1 MRAGLRRALAATLGL
16 ILAVSIAAAGAV
28 EVAKPRS
35 PSGTSVLT
43 RNGQVADV
51 GSSTQ
56 FQEGDIVRVPSDGR
70 LTVEF
75 ADGASLTLIGPAALR
90 FGQMDQNG
98 RRVVL
103 GSGVISEA
111 VVRGVALEIQAPDPY
126 DTSFVLQNSRGFA
139 RVNPGDSVVF
149 QKYEGNFAKVW
160 RGGKYS
166 ELGEVAW
173 SLNVRDGTVASGLKR
188 SPASAGSAA
197 GRNDPLKE
205 EQLENDMVRV
215 HLGLKTITFR
225 PASCFKRQRT
235 AEGGFLLT
243 YQCED
248 GFGSVIIGRDTTLF
262 VANGQSVE
270 FDANGDVIRFDGISH
285 IYHPLTDPVFYD
297 EPIENAADASPSY
310 SKRH

>member
-1 MRAGLRRALAATLGL
+1 MRAGLRRALAAALGL
-16 ILAVSIAAAGAV
+16 FLAVSVATAGAV

-43 RNGQVADV
+43 RNGKAVDV
-51 GSSTQ
+51 GSATQ
-56 FQEGDIVRVPSDGR
+56 FQEGDILRVPSDGR

-75 ADGASLTLIGPAALR
+75 ADGASITLIGPAALR
-90 FGQMDQNG
+90 FGQMDEKG

-126 DTSFVLQNSRGFA
+126 DTSYVMQNARGFA

-149 QKYEGNFAKVW
+149 QKYEGHYAKVW
-160 RGGKYS
+160 RGGKDTD
-166 ELGEVAW
+166 LGETAW
-173 SLNVRDGTVASGLKR
+173 SLNVRDGTIASGLKR
-188 SPASAGSAA
+188 SPASAGSVA

-215 HLGLKTITFR
+215 RLGLKTITFR
-225 PASCFKRQRT
+225 PASNFKRQRT
-235 AEGGFLLT
+235 QDGGFILT
-243 YQCED
+243 FVGED
-248 GFGSVIIGRDTTLF
+248 GFGTVIIGRDTTLF
-262 VANGQSVE
+262 VSNGQSVE
-270 FDANGDVIRFDGISH
+270 FDSNGDVIRFDGISH
-285 IYHPLTDPVFYD
+285 IYHPLTDPIFYD